1 MKLPDSLKSVM
12 SAKILGKPKES
23 SVATPEALDDKKE
36 KVTPLKQIADNFAA
50 LPDIAKSLNI
60 SRQNIH
66 KLVKLEG
73 GEGTRADNLAPVA
86 GSDTSSES
94 KTNTTPASKSP
105 TKKTDSGSKKGG
117 IMSKLGPLLKVG
129 AIIFALSQIPGGF
142 IKDMFD
148 GIVDSIKELA
158 SALWE
163 EISSA
168 FDSLLDTFK
177 KWFNE
182 VVDPIL
188 QQIKDF
194 LKPIWDK
201 ITEFFKPI
209 FDWIGEKVK
218 SVVETLQPVFDFM
231 KGIFDKVTG
240 VLKALMDKYEF
251 LRKGYDSLK
260 ETYNALTDKIE
271 KAKNFLG
278 LGEKKPEAPRE
289 VKGALQKAETTT
301 TNNETAAEKAKKN
314 LTPSQLRWLGGAD
327 ATDPYIMA
335 RMPPPQ
341 PGEKGGPPAQPG
353 QPAPQAPAGPPAAP
367 PSQAPTAPSPAEKPS
382 KPSDTKPGKI
392 SSQQGESIMIKALD
406 DAKITDP
413 NARAAIM
420 AQIGHESG
428 NFTTLSENLNYK
440 APTLMKLFPKKF
452 AGEQDAQAVAAG
464 GPEKVAER
472 LYSGRMGNAPEG
484 AGEGFKYRGR
494 GFIQLTGKQNYT
506 KFGFA
511 SNPDAVAE
519 PAGAAETA
527 IKYML
532 GYKGDWS
539 DITKVTKFVNGGT
552 IGLEDRLKHFQA
564 YKNDP
569 KITTVGAASTV
580 PSGGAVASA
589 STQVASDQRQQ
600 QKPQT
605 PVIINAPST
614 TNTNVVK
621 NETKAAPVNTASGG
635 ANALLS
641 RTT

>member
-1 MKLPDSLKSVM
+1 MKLPEGLKSVI
-12 SAKILGKPKES
+12 STKVLGKPKES
-23 SVATPEALDDKKE
+23 SPGSPEASDDKKD
-36 KVTPLKQIADNFAA
+36 KVTPLKQIADNFSL

-60 SRQNIH
+60 TRQNIF

-73 GEGTRADNLAPVA
+73 GEGTKADNLAPVG
-86 GSDTSSES
+86 GSETPKDSSSANSSPTPNKKSES
-94 KTNTTPASKSP
+94 
-105 TKKTDSGSKKGG
+105 GGKKGG

-163 EISSA
+163 EISTA
-168 FDSLLDTFK
+168 FTSLLDTFK
-177 KWFNE
+177 TWFNE

-209 FDWIGEKVK
+209 FDWVGDKIKT
-218 SVVETLQPVFDFM
+218 VVETLQPVFDFM
-231 KGIFDKVTG
+231 KGVFDKITG
-240 VLKALMDKYEF
+240 VLKGLMDKYEF
-251 LRKGYDSLK
+251 LREGV
-260 ETYNALTDKIE
+260 E

-278 LGEKKPEAPRE
+278 LGEKKPETPKE
-289 VKGALQKAETTT
+289 VKGPLEKSKTTT

-314 LTPSQLRWLGGAD
+314 LTPSQLRWLGNAD

-353 QPAPQAPAGPPAAP
+353 QPAPQAPAGPAATP
-367 PSQAPTAPSPAEKPS
+367 PSQAPAAPSPAEKPS

-506 KFGFA
+506 KFGYA

-552 IGLEDRLKHFQA
+552 IGLEDRLKHFKA
-564 YKNDP
+564 YLNDP

-580 PSGGAVASA
+580 PSGGSVSSA
-589 STQVASDQRQQ
+589 STQVAADQRQQ

-614 TNTNVVK
+614 TNTSVVK
-621 NETKAAPVNTASGG
+621 NETKAAPVNTATGG

-641 RTT
+641 RAT

>member
-1 MKLPDSLKSVM
+1 MKLPEGLKSVI
-12 SAKILGKPKES
+12 STKVLGKPKES
-23 SVATPEALDDKKE
+23 SPGSPEASDDKKD
-36 KVTPLKQIADNFAA
+36 KVTPLKQIADNFSL

-60 SRQNIH
+60 TRQNIF

-73 GEGTRADNLAPVA
+73 GEGTKADNLAPVG
-86 GSDTSSES
+86 GSETPKDSSSANSSPTPNKKSES
-94 KTNTTPASKSP
+94 
-105 TKKTDSGSKKGG
+105 GGKKGG

-163 EISSA
+163 EISTA
-168 FDSLLDTFK
+168 FTSLLDTFK
-177 KWFNE
+177 TWFNE

-209 FDWIGEKVK
+209 FDWVGDKIKT
-218 SVVETLQPVFDFM
+218 VVETLQPVFDFM
-231 KGIFDKVTG
+231 KGVFDKITG
-240 VLKALMDKYEF
+240 VLKGLMDKYEF
-251 LRKGYDSLK
+251 LREGV
-260 ETYNALTDKIE
+260 E

-278 LGEKKPEAPRE
+278 LGEKKPETPKE
-289 VKGALQKAETTT
+289 VKGPLEKSKTTT

-314 LTPSQLRWLGGAD
+314 LTPSQLRWLGNAD

-353 QPAPQAPAGPPAAP
+353 QPAPQAPAGPAATP

-506 KFGFA
+506 KFGYA

-552 IGLEDRLKHFQA
+552 IGLEDRLKHFKA
-564 YKNDP
+564 YLNDP

-580 PSGGAVASA
+580 PSGGSVSSA
-589 STQVASDQRQQ
+589 STQVAADQRQQ

-614 TNTNVVK
+614 TNTSVVK
-621 NETKAAPVNTASGG
+621 NETKAAPVNTATGG

-641 RTT
+641 RAT

>member
-12 SAKILGKPKES
+12 SAKVLGKPKEYS
-23 SVATPEALDDKKE
+23 PETPEALDEKKE

-60 SRQNIH
+60 TRQNIY

-73 GEGTRADNLAPVA
+73 GEGTKADNLAPVA
-86 GSDTSSES
+86 GSDTSPETLSNVY
-94 KTNTTPASKSP
+94 NTSPTP
-105 TKKTDSGSKKGG
+105 TKKSDAGGKKGG
-117 IMSKLGPLLKVG
+117 IMSKLVPLLKVG

-148 GIVDSIKELA
+148 GIVDTIKELA
-158 SALWE
+158 GALWQ
-163 EISSA
+163 EISTA
-168 FDSLLDTFK
+168 FTSLLDTFK
-177 KWFNE
+177 TWFSE

-188 QQIKDF
+188 QQVKDF

-201 ITEFFKPI
+201 ITAFFKPI
-209 FDWIGEKVK
+209 FDWVGDKIKTVI
-218 SVVETLQPVFDFM
+218 ETLQPVFNFM
-231 KGIFDKVTG
+231 KGVFDKITG
-240 VLKALMDKYEF
+240 VLKGLMERYEP
-251 LRKGYDSLK
+251 LRQ
-260 ETYNALTDKIE
+260 AVE
-271 KAKNFLG
+271 KAQNFLG
-278 LGEKKPEAPRE
+278 LGPKKPELPKEVKGPLEKKPVEKKPEAP
-289 VKGALQKAETTT
+289 
-301 TNNETAAEKAKKN
+301 NETAAEKAKKN
-314 LTPSQLRWLGGAD
+314 LTPSQLRWLGNAD

-353 QPAPQAPAGPPAAP
+353 QPAPQAPAAP
-367 PSQAPTAPSPAEKPS
+367 PSQAPAAPSPDVKPS

-392 SSQQGESIMIKALD
+392 SSQQGESIMIRALD

-413 NARAAIM
+413 TARAAIM

-484 AGEGFKYRGR
+484 AGEGFMYRGR

-511 SNPDAVAE
+511 SNPDAVSE
-519 PAGAAETA
+519 PANAASTA

-552 IGLEDRLKHFQA
+552 IGLEDRLKHFKA
-564 YKNDP
+564 YLNDP

-580 PSGGAVASA
+580 PSGGSVSSA
-589 STQVASDQRQQ
+589 STQVSADQRQQ

-614 TNTNVVK
+614 TNTTVVK
-621 NETKAAPVNTASGG
+621 NETKAAPVNTASSG

-641 RTT
+641 RQT